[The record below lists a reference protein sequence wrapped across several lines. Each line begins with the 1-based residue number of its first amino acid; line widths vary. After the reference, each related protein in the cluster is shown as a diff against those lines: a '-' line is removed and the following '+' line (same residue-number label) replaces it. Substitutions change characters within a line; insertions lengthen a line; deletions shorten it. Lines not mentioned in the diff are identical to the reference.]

1 MCRASGACVLSTW
14 QVKSTRCISTAKVLL
29 VVCGKG
35 MVCQRGGG
43 EHINIYLY
51 IHICMYTELSVQY
64 TGPSLHVDYK
74 FILLLL
80 FLVLFP
86 IIVLS
91 MCVDR

>member
-1 MCRASGACVLSTW
+1 MHASSVHGRLKVHVVYLLQRFYSSCAVRAWSVNG
-14 QVKSTRCISTAKVLL
+14 
-29 VVCGKG
+29 
-35 MVCQRGGG
+35 GGG

-64 TGPSLHVDYK
+64 TEPSLHVDYK